1 MKCSRN
7 AEPESEEGM
16 AICLNC
22 PLDKCEMEERTREV
36 YNRRVQVSNL
46 LKDGIK
52 QVEICK
58 RLGMSRKTLW
68 SDKRWFR
75 EHKMDI

>member
-1 MKCSRN
+1 
-7 AEPESEEGM
+7 
-16 AICLNC
+16 
-22 PLDKCEMEERTREV
+22 MEERTREV
-36 YNRRVQVSNL
+36 YNRRVQVFNL
-46 LKDGIK
+46 LKNGIK
-52 QVEICK
+52 QVEVCR